1 MVVWQMPGK
10 PLADIGIP
18 GIEPLNISMKFDR
31 SIFIGK
37 FTQEANEVIHAVNE
51 GLIQLEK
58 APQQTERLK
67 PILRSVH
74 TLKGSANIL
83 HLDQI
88 SQLTHNIEDVLTAI
102 QDNDIPVTPA
112 VIQLLFSSI
121 DMLSACIQAAQ
132 SDAADAL
139 DTAPICSALLQAAQ
153 GQAVAIPDAR
163 EHQMP
168 VEMPESVEFRPQ
180 ESRFIEVKKGGDAIR
195 VPIGKLDHVVRLV
208 GEITIGHKKSEQ
220 RLDAL
225 KEIQQRA
232 KTLTQALQRL
242 SHHDEGRQHAL
253 EDALE
258 HGLQLLK
265 EIEHQFRMQ
274 RDDFA
279 AREIAISELYDDV
292 LNMRMLPL
300 AEIFEHFPRSVR
312 DMAKDAKKLID
323 IRIVGEETTLDK
335 KIIEQLEAPLNHLLR
350 NCVDH
355 GIERPEER
363 TAHGKSPTGLISI
376 SASHQSGHIR
386 IEVTDD
392 GQGIQR
398 EKLKARAIQRGML
411 TEEAAQTLSDVELL
425 NLAFWPRLSTSEL
438 ITDMSGRGVG
448 MDIVKT
454 TIETLKGTVALTSTP
469 GKGTACVFTVPV
481 SLTSLRSL
489 IVKARDSVFAI
500 PIDAI
505 EETLHVTVQ
514 ECLYMTGHVAIRHRN
529 QLIYLVELGS
539 VLQCRPPRFCA
550 SQEQYFVL
558 IAHAQGK
565 RVGLIVDAILD
576 EQDVVVKPLPPH
588 LRKATKMI
596 AGAAISSYN
605 SIILILHLPEV
616 LTQIARMT
624 FEAPSIAQEPA
635 LQAAPRILLVEDS
648 INTAEIEKHIL
659 ETSGFLVDV
668 AHDGVEALEHLY
680 QTAYAAIITDIEMP
694 RMDGFTFTQHLRQLP
709 QYASVPV
716 IIVTSLARESD
727 KKRGLQV
734 GANAYITKEH
744 FEQHRLLETIKSLV

>member
-1 MVVWQMPGK
+1 MPY
-10 PLADIGIP
+10 ADIGIP

-67 PILRSVH
+67 PMLRSVH

-88 SQLTHNIEDVLTAI
+88 SQLTHTIEDVLIAI
-102 QDNDIPVTPA
+102 QDHDIPFTPA
-112 VIQLLFSSI
+112 VIQLLFSSM

-139 DTAPICSALLQAAQ
+139 DIAPICSALLQAAQ
-153 GQAVAIPDAR
+153 GQKAALPDAR
-163 EHQMP
+163 EHQESVMP
-168 VEMPESVEFRPQ
+168 AEMPESAEFRPQ
-180 ESRFIEVKKGGDAIR
+180 ESRWVDAKKGGDSIR
-195 VPIGKLDHVVRLV
+195 VSIGKLDHAVRLV
-208 GEITIGHKKSEQ
+208 GEIAIGHKKSEY
-220 RLDAL
+220 RLSAL
-225 KEIQQRA
+225 KEIQQHA
-232 KTLTQALQRL
+232 KTLTKSLQRL
-242 SHHDEGRQHAL
+242 NHHDEGRRQAL
-253 EDALE
+253 EDALD

-265 EIEHQFRMQ
+265 EIERLFRMQ

-300 AEIFEHFPRSVR
+300 AEIFEYFPRSVR

-335 KIIEQLEAPLNHLLR
+335 RMIEQLEAPLNHLLR

-363 TAHGKSPTGLISI
+363 TAQGKSPTGLITI

-386 IEVTDD
+386 IEIADD

-398 EKLKARAIQRGML
+398 EKLKERAIQRGML
-411 TEEAAQTLSDVELL
+411 TEEAAQKMSEAELI

-448 MDIVKT
+448 MDVVKT
-454 TIETLKGTVALTSTP
+454 TIEALKGSVALTSTP
-469 GKGTACVFTVPV
+469 GRGTACVFTVPV

-489 IVKARDSVFAI
+489 IIKARDSVFAI

-505 EETLHVTVQ
+505 EETLHVAVQ
-514 ECLYMTGHVAIRHRN
+514 ECLNVTGHLAIRHRN

-539 VLQCRPPRFCA
+539 VLQCRPPRSCA

-558 IAHAQGK
+558 LAHAQGK

-576 EQDVVVKPLPPH
+576 EQDVVVKQLPPH

-605 SIILILHLPEV
+605 SILLILHLPEV
-616 LTQIARMT
+616 LAQIARMT
-624 FEAPSIAQEPA
+624 FEAPSIASEP
-635 LQAAPRILLVEDS
+635 LFQAAPRILLVEDS

-668 AHDGVEALEHLY
+668 ASDGVDALEHLH
-680 QTAYAAIITDIEMP
+680 QTTYAAIITDIEMP
-694 RMDGFTFTQHLRQLP
+694 RMDGFTFTQRVRQLP

-716 IIVTSLARESD
+716 IIVTSLARDSD
-727 KKRGLQV
+727 KKRGMQV
-734 GANAYITKEH
+734 GANAYITKGH